1 MEQIPLALL
10 LRPDRRAADDVARA
24 VDAVAR
30 LGLLVTGQGRA
41 SISARASEQRCA
53 ELFGRTPL
61 RQAGEPAAGGDA
73 GRPPGF
79 AGTGSLPVPPEL
91 GEFVVEITVS
101 APAYRLD

>member
-1 MEQIPLALL
+1 MDQIPLALL

-61 RQAGEPAAGGDA
+61 RRAGEPAAGGDA
-73 GRPPGF
+73 GRPPGY
-79 AGTGSLPVPPEL
+79 ADTELPVPPEL